1 MAYSGRFSIRK
12 GTSLFGYTKMDMG
25 IAKLHFEIGAGKEN
39 FKWAELIHLSP
50 NSGRILRQITE

>member
-25 IAKLHFEIGAGKEN
+25 IAELHFEIGAGKEN
-39 FKWAELIHLSP
+39 FELVHLSP
-50 NSGRILRQITE
+50 NSGRILCQITD